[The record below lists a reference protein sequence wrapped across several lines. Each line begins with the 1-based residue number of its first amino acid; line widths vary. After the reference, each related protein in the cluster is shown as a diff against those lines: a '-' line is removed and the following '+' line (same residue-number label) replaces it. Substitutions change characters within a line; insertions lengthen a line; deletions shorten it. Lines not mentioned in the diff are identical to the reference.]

1 MSFIVVYI
9 HVYIKLNKY
18 SQITC
23 KRFFFLKALIFF
35 CLFDYRIRKVIV
47 LLSCAITFLKL
58 RCTIKLLIVH
68 KCIGDIDQKSP
79 HNLIYIMADNQNIN
93 DAYLDQSITFEGLK
107 LDSRLLQSL
116 KEEGFANPTVVQ
128 SSSIPLA
135 LEQKKDIIA
144 RASTGSGKTLAY
156 LLPVIQ
162 TILEFKKINPNY
174 KNEKADNALSSSMG
188 IILVPTREL
197 SEQVTQV
204 FDKITTYCSQD
215 VKAVNLSSS
224 KMSETVINSLLMESP
239 AVLISTPTK
248 LSQILDSKFFSLD
261 DLKFLVVDEVD
272 LILTFGYKDDL
283 WKISEYLPLKKNLQT
298 FLMSATLNDDI
309 QELKEKFCKNPAIL
323 KLNDDV
329 INKDKSKLAQYYI
342 NVTEFDKFLLC
353 YVIFKLNLIKGKTL
367 IFVNNIDRGY
377 RLKLVLEQFGIKSCI
392 LNSEL
397 PANSRQHIVDEFNKN
412 VYNLLI
418 ATDDTEYIKEE
429 DIEDED
435 EDEEKPENVVKA
447 EDTGKENT
455 NKKSKKKNISDKEY
469 GVSRGVDFQNV
480 SCVLNFDLPTTA
492 KSYVHRV
499 GRTARS
505 GKSGTAI
512 SFVVPAKDFG
522 KHKPS
527 SCNTCKKDEKILKR
541 IIKQQTKLGFE
552 IKPYSFDIKQ
562 MEGFRYRME
571 DGFRAVTQVAIRE
584 ARVKELKQE
593 LLTSDKLKRHFEEN
607 PQELQKLRH
616 DKELHPS
623 RVQQHLK
630 RVPDYLL
637 PEAARK
643 NIKKVGFVPFHKQG
657 GKANKKNHMK
667 GKKKNGKTDALKNFK

>member
-1 MSFIVVYI
+1 MS
-9 HVYIKLNKY
+9 K
-18 SQITC
+18 
-23 KRFFFLKALIFF
+23 
-35 CLFDYRIRKVIV
+35 
-47 LLSCAITFLKL
+47 
-58 RCTIKLLIVH
+58 
-68 KCIGDIDQKSP
+68 P
-79 HNLIYIMADNQNIN
+79 QNIN

-107 LDSRLLQSL
+107 LDQRLIQAL
-116 KEEGFANPTVVQ
+116 KEQGFINPTVVQ

-156 LLPVIQ
+156 MLPVLQ

-174 KNEKADNALSSSMG
+174 KAEKAQDELSSSIG

-197 SEQVTQV
+197 SEQADQV
-204 FDKITTYCSQD
+204 LSKITTHCSQD
-215 VKAVNLSSS
+215 IKAVNLSSS
-224 KMSETVINSLLMESP
+224 KLSEAVINSLLIESP
-239 AVLISTPTK
+239 DVLIATPAK
-248 LSQILDSKFFSLD
+248 LSQILTSKFFSLE
-261 DLKFLVVDEVD
+261 DLKFLVIDEVD

-309 QELKEKFCKNPAIL
+309 QELKEKFCKSPAIL

-329 INKDKSKLAQYYI
+329 VNKDKSKLAQYYI
-342 NVTEFDKFLLC
+342 SVSEFDKFLLC

-377 RLKLVLEQFGIKSCI
+377 RLKLVLEQFGVKSCI

-429 DIEDED
+429 DEFEDED
-435 EDEEKPENVVKA
+435 EVDNESEEKEENKSQ
-447 EDTGKENT
+447 K
-455 NKKSKKKNISDKEY
+455 KKSVSDKEY

-512 SFVVPAKDFG
+512 SFVVPKKEFG
-522 KHKPS
+522 KHRPS
-527 SCNTCKKDEKILKR
+527 SCDTCKKDEKILNR

-552 IKPYSFDIKQ
+552 IKPYSFDVKQ

-593 LLTSDKLKRHFEEN
+593 LLASDKLKRHFEEN

-616 DKELHPS
+616 DKELHPA

-637 PEAARK
+637 PESARK
-643 NIKKVGFVPFHKQG
+643 NVKKIGFVPFHKNG
-657 GKANKKNHMK
+657 GKGRGAKKAFKGGNKNKKS
-667 GKKKNGKTDALKNFK
+667 DALKNFK